1 MAIDQYGQIIRRSP
15 KPISIQTNTNIGSYH
30 GYNSYSPNLWERFN
44 DFIGG
49 IGNWFADYSEQITG
63 VLSIFL
69 LICLAIPFIIW
80 LFSLGLFWGIVAGV
94 FLGGIAYYAAMIVVG
109 IFAFI
114 SNIALG
120 IIRYI
125 FYSGVSFLIS
135 LLIIG
140 GLIGYSYFENS
151 KQTIN
156 TYPSVEN
163 TTIATKKYYCNVK
176 SLNVRSLPDENAYII
191 GKLKRNQIIDV
202 LEISNGFAKIKYDSS
217 FGYISERYIKE
228 SY

>member
-1 MAIDQYGQIIRRSP
+1 MAIDQYGQILRRSP
-15 KPISIQTNTNIGSYH
+15 KPISIQTNPNIGSYH
-30 GYNSYSPNLWERFN
+30 GYSSYSPNLWERFN

-63 VLSIFL
+63 VLSIIL
-69 LICLAIPFIIW
+69 LLCLAIPFIIW

-135 LLIIG
+135 LTIIG
-140 GLIGYSYFENS
+140 GLIGYNYYGNS
-151 KQTIN
+151 KQVITN
-156 TYPSVEN
+156 PSVEN
-163 TTIATKKYYCNVK
+163 TSITTKKYYCNAK
-176 SLNVRSLPDENAYII
+176 SLNVRSLPDENATII
-191 GKLKRNQIIDV
+191 GKLKRNQIIEV
-202 LEISNGFAKIKYDSS
+202 LEISDGFAKIKYASS
-217 FGYISERYIKE
+217 YGYVSERYIKE